1 MISNKIFTNELSRK
15 RWRVFKKNRL
25 AVASSLILIFFL
37 IATFTSPFIANS
49 RPLIMRV
56 NNQFYFPIVK
66 DYSADT
72 FGITDTLEVD
82 YRHLTLTPDKG
93 DFALWPVIQWDPYE
107 SNSRVESYPSKP
119 TSTNILGT
127 DDRGRDVFTRILY
140 GFKYSITYA
149 VAVWFISLVIGT
161 TLGGFMGFFGGMVD
175 FLGQRIVEVMST
187 VPQFFLLIILVS
199 IFTPSLFLLI
209 VITCLFSW
217 INISYYVRGEFLK
230 NRNKEFVEAARSL
243 GASNLKIIFK
253 HILPNSLTPII
264 TFAPFTIASSITG
277 LAALDYLG
285 FGLQIPTPSW
295 GELLAQAQKNYTI
308 AWWLAFYPSLA
319 LFSVLTL
326 LNLISQGVRDAM
338 DPNMI

>member
-1 MISNKIFTNELSRK
+1 MISNIFLTNELSRK
-15 RWRVFKKNRL
+15 RWRIFKKNKA
-25 AVASSLILIFFL
+25 AVVSSFGLIIFL
-37 IATFTSPFIANS
+37 IATFVSPIIANS
-49 RPLIMRV
+49 RPILLKV
-56 NNQFYFPIVK
+56 NNHYYFPTLK
-66 DYSADT
+66 DYSADA
-72 FGITDTLEVD
+72 FGITDTLDVD
-82 YRHLTLTPDKG
+82 YRHLKLSSEKG
-93 DFALWPVIQWDPYE
+93 DFALWPVVQWDPYE
-107 SNSRVESYPSKP
+107 SNTVVDSYPSKP
-119 TSTNILGT
+119 TASNLFGT
-127 DDRGRDVFTRILY
+127 DDRGRDVFTRVLY

-149 VAVWFISLVIGT
+149 VAVWLISLVIGT
-161 TLGGFMGFFGGMVD
+161 SLGGVMGYFGGKID
-175 FLGQRIVEVMST
+175 FIGQRIVEVLST

-199 IFTPSLFLLI
+199 IFTPSLLLLI
-209 VITCLFSW
+209 FISCLFSW

-243 GASNLKIIFK
+243 GATNFKIIFK

-264 TFAPFTIASSITG
+264 TFAPFTIAASITG

-285 FGLQIPTPSW
+285 FGLQVPTPSW

-338 DPNMI
+338 DPNMT

>member
-1 MISNKIFTNELSRK
+1 MISKFFIRNELSRK
-15 RWRVFKKNRL
+15 RWRIFKSNRVSVISSIVF
-25 AVASSLILIFFL
+25 IFLL
-37 IATFTSPFIANS
+37 IATFISPIIANN
-49 RPLIMRV
+49 RPVIMKA
-56 NNQFYFPIVK
+56 NNQYYFPVFK
-66 DYSADT
+66 TYSSDT
-72 FGITDTLEVD
+72 FGITDTLDVD
-82 YRHLTLTPDKG
+82 YRHLQLDSSKG
-93 DFALWPVIQWDPYE
+93 DFALWPIVQWDPYE
-107 SNSRVESYPSKP
+107 SNNKVENYPSAP
-119 TSTNILGT
+119 TKVNFFGT

-149 VAVWFISLVIGT
+149 ASVWIISLIIGT
-161 TLGGFMGFFGGMVD
+161 TMGGVMGYFGGMTD
-175 FLGQRIVEVMST
+175 FLGQRVVEVMST

-199 IFTPSLFLLI
+199 IFAPSLLLLI
-209 VITCLFSW
+209 VISCLFSW

-243 GASNLKIIFK
+243 GASNFKIIFK

-264 TFAPFTIASSITG
+264 TFAPFTIAASITG

-295 GELLAQAQKNYTI
+295 GELLSQAQKNYTI

-319 LFSVLTL
+319 LFLVLTL